1 MMVED
6 QVSSC
11 FNDCSEREE
20 LSSRL
25 GHFEEDQEESKVE
38 SEMFQFDEVKIA
50 DFV

>member
-1 MMVED
+1 MIIPD
-6 QVSSC
+6 QVSSN
-11 FNDCSEREE
+11 FNECSEREE

-25 GHFEEDQEESKVE
+25 GHFEDEQEESKVE